1 MIKAIVFDF
10 DGVILESAQIKTETF
25 ADVVKDYPKEQA
37 DAFVAYHITHM
48 GISRHVKFQYFIEEI
63 LKQPYSA
70 EIEQKLANRFSEIAF
85 SRIMEC
91 PFVPGA
97 KAFLERNY
105 KRYEMY
111 IASGTPQEELG
122 QIVEGRNLSQYFKK
136 IYGTPMKKEEIVEDI
151 CRTYGYQK
159 EEMVFVGDASTD
171 KNAAKNTGLL
181 FIGRNTE
188 DNKEAFQD
196 VLHRVD
202 NLLQMEKII
211 EEM

>member
-202 NLLQMEKII
+202 NLLQII

>member
-1 MIKAIVFDF
+1 
-10 DGVILESAQIKTETF
+10 
-25 ADVVKDYPKEQA
+25 
-37 DAFVAYHITHM
+37 
-48 GISRHVKFQYFIEEI
+48 
-63 LKQPYSA
+63 
-70 EIEQKLANRFSEIAF
+70 
-85 SRIMEC
+85 MEC

>member
-136 IYGTPMKKEEIVEDI
+136 IYGTPMTKEEIVEDI